1 MRYMFSPSIAG
12 KLTRLNLMVTG
23 MALLLAYVAFLAY
36 DLYALRQDLIGSL
49 ATEAGI
55 VGTNSVTA
63 LLFDDQQA
71 ADSTLAAL
79 SHWPQIKCAKI
90 LRADGTVFARYTR
103 VGSLVGEFK
112 ETVEAG
118 KDREYWMKG
127 ADILFGGRIEFHG
140 RQLGSVYLLAET
152 SELKRRAGQFGLLS
166 AVILV
171 LCFVIAVLSTSTIR
185 QVVTRPLAGL
195 AQTAQIVSREKDY
208 SVRAP
213 MPRNSDEVAFL
224 VRSFNEMLEQIQ
236 ERDRALEES
245 HNALEQRVRE
255 RTAELTEA
263 VKELEAF
270 SYSVAHDLRGPLQ
283 HIANIAF
290 LLQQSAPKQ
299 QSTEAGGL
307 IGRLIEGTDRMSAL
321 IEDLLNLSRAT
332 STPLRRTP
340 IDLSHM
346 AESIAKALKDQ
357 DKGKRQVRF
366 TVAPG
371 ARVIADEGLMQVV
384 LENMLGNAWKYTSRL
399 EAAEIEFGYTEEAA
413 RTVYFV
419 RDNGAGFNPRYADR
433 LFRPFQRL
441 HSQGEFEGTGIGL
454 ATALRIISRHGG
466 KIWAESQ
473 ANQGAVFY
481 FTLPYETGKAAQ
493 G

>member
-1 MRYMFSPSIAG
+1 MFSPSIAG

-23 MALLLAYVAFLAY
+23 MALLLAYVAFLVY
-36 DLYALRQDLIGSL
+36 DLYTLRQDLISSL
-49 ATEAGI
+49 TTEAGI

-63 LLFDDQQA
+63 ILFDDQQA
-71 ADSTLAAL
+71 AESTLAAL
-79 SHWPQIKCAKI
+79 SHLPDIKCAKI
-90 LRADGTVFARYTR
+90 LKADGTEFARYSR
-103 VGSLVGEFK
+103 HGSVGAEFRN
-112 ETVEAG
+112 TVEAG
-118 KDREYWMKG
+118 KERQYWTQG
-127 ADILFGGRIEFHG
+127 ADILFGSRIEFQG

-152 SELKRRAGQFGLLS
+152 SEMARRAGQFGLLS
-166 AVILV
+166 ALILAV
-171 LCFVIAVLSTSTIR
+171 CFAIAVLSTSTIR
-185 QVVTRPLAGL
+185 QLVTGPLGAL
-195 AQTAQIVSREKDY
+195 AKTAQIVSKQKDY

-213 MPRNSDEVAFL
+213 LPGSGDEVEFL
-224 VRSFNEMLEQIQ
+224 VQSFNEMLEQIQ

-263 VKELEAF
+263 IKELEAF

-290 LLQQSAPKQ
+290 LLQHSPPGEPGADN
-299 QSTEAGGL
+299 GGL
-307 IGRLIEGTDRMSAL
+307 IGKLVEGTDRMSAL

-346 AESIAKALKDQ
+346 AESIAQALKDQ
-357 DKGKRQVRF
+357 DKGKRQVRI
-366 TVAPG
+366 TVARG
-371 ARVIADEGLMQVV
+371 ARAIADEGLIQVV
-384 LENMLGNAWKYTSRL
+384 LENMLGNAWKYTSKL
-399 EAAEIEFGYTEEAA
+399 DAAEIEFGYTEDGA
-413 RTVYFV
+413 RTVFFV

-441 HSQGEFEGTGIGL
+441 HSQSEFQGTGIGL
-454 ATALRIISRHGG
+454 ATALRIVSRHGG

-473 ANQGAVFY
+473 MEKGAVFY
-481 FTLPYETGKAAQ
+481 FTLPYEAEK
-493 G
+493 